1 MTTADAVREYRV
13 APLVTMAD
21 DDNLANVV
29 FDRAVSGPA
38 DVVFSRKGADG
49 WLDVRYD
56 EFARLVLDLAKG
68 LMAAGIGPG
77 ERVLILGGTSFEWS
91 AADFAVLSVGAVTV
105 PVYPTSSAEQ
115 IDHIV
120 ADSRPSACFVTTD
133 EQRELIAGVAG
144 EALADRAWLLGAS
157 FPEIIERGTAST
169 DTEVDQ
175 RRARVRADD
184 VATIVYTSGTTGVPK
199 GCLLTHRNIFA
210 AAANVVKLLDT
221 VFHGPADDPASTL
234 LFLPLAHVYGRVVQ
248 FGCVLAGVRTGLVA
262 TPAELPGELPVFR
275 PSFLIGVPYV
285 LEKIRKGARQAFGGA
300 RYEAAEAAAIAVG
313 HARRVGAMSTATV
326 DFEIH
331 RQLRGML
338 GGRLDYVIAG
348 GASLDPSTADFF
360 TGIDVQILG
369 AYGLTEASSTVSMS
383 APQAN
388 RANSVGRPVPGTTV
402 SIADDG
408 EILVRGPQV
417 FPGYWPDG
425 ERVAESWL
433 ATGDLGHL
441 DQDGFLFITGRRKE
455 IIVTSGGKNVAPAP
469 LEDRVRL
476 HPLVSN
482 CMVVGEGRPY
492 VAALITVDPVA
503 LQRWADRHEVD
514 LTDGVPTE
522 DQRLIA
528 EIAAG
533 VDAANQLVSRAESIR
548 RFVILPA
555 DFTIE
560 QGHLTASLRLR
571 RAAIEADLATTV
583 AALYPG

>member
-29 FDRAVSGPA
+29 FDRAAAGPA
-38 DVVFSRKGADG
+38 DIVFSRKSADG

-68 LMAAGIGPG
+68 LLASGIGPG

-184 VATIVYTSGTTGVPK
+184 IATIVYTSGTTGVPK

-285 LEKIRKGARQAFGGA
+285 LEKIRKGARQAFGSA

-313 HARRVGAMSTATV
+313 HARRTGAKSTATV
-326 DFEIH
+326 DLEIH

-402 SIADDG
+402 SIAGDG

-425 ERVAESWL
+425 ARTGESWL

-441 DQDGFLFITGRRKE
+441 DEDGFLFITGRRKE

-503 LQRWADRHEVD
+503 LQRWADRHGVD
-514 LTDGVPTE
+514 LTDGVPTQDE
-522 DQRLIA
+522 RLAA

-548 RFVILPA
+548 RFAILPT

-571 RAAIEADLATTV
+571 RAAVEADLATTV